1 LSTSAKAFQTI
12 EVSAPISEAHRFI
25 ESAELYDAIYAFK
38 DYARECERLRALVDG
53 AVPTA
58 RTILDVACGTG
69 EHARFLKEHFA
80 VDGLDINENYLRVAR
95 LKNPAGNYTR
105 ADMTD
110 FDLDQSYDV
119 VTCLFSAIGR
129 VITFER
135 LERAISCMARHV
147 RPGGALIVEP
157 WFTPD
162 RWNPGNVFVHIGEIG
177 AAKVCRMS
185 LSDRDGDLS
194 ILLYHYL
201 RGTPEGIEHYTE
213 RLELRLFT
221 RDEMI
226 WAFESAGM
234 TVRYESEGLMGRG
247 LYLGMRRI

>member
-1 LSTSAKAFQTI
+1 MSARTSRA
-12 EVSAPISEAHRFI
+12 RGFI

-38 DYARECERLRALVDG
+38 DYTRECERLRALVDG
-53 AVPTA
+53 TVPAA

-80 VDGLDINENYLRVAR
+80 VDGVDINESYLYAAR

-105 ADMTD
+105 ADMMD
-110 FDLDQSYDV
+110 FDLDRTYDG

-129 VITFER
+129 VMTFER

-162 RWNPGNVFVHIGEIG
+162 RWNPGNVFVHIGELE

-194 ILLYHYL
+194 ILRNQYL
-201 RGTPEGIEHYTE
+201 RSTPDAIEHYTE
-213 RLELRLFT
+213 RLELALFT

-234 TVRYESEGLMGRG
+234 TVRYDSDGLMGRG
-247 LYLGMRRI
+247 LYLAVQRV

>member
-1 LSTSAKAFQTI
+1 MAARTSRARSF
-12 EVSAPISEAHRFI
+12 V
-25 ESAELYDAIYAFK
+25 ESAELYDAIYQFK
-38 DYARECERLRALVDG
+38 NYKRECERLRALIDE
-53 AVPTA
+53 AVPGA

-80 VDGLDINENYLRVAR
+80 VDGVDINENYLRTAR
-95 LKNPAGNYTR
+95 LKNPAGDYTL

-110 FDLDQSYDV
+110 FDLGRTYDV

-129 VITFER
+129 VMTFER
-135 LERAISCMARHV
+135 LERAIASMARHV

-162 RWNPGNVFVHIGEIG
+162 QWKLGSLFVHAGEIG
-177 AAKVCRMS
+177 ATRVCRMS
-185 LSDRDGDLS
+185 LSGRDGDIS

-201 RGTPEGIEHYTE
+201 SGTPEGVEHYTE
-213 RLELRLFT
+213 RLELGLFT
-221 RDEMI
+221 RDEMT

-234 TVRYESEGLMGRG
+234 AVRYDSEGLMGRG
-247 LYLGMRRI
+247 RYLATDRV

>member
-1 LSTSAKAFQTI
+1 MF
-12 EVSAPISEAHRFI
+12 V
-25 ESAELYDAIYAFK
+25 ESAELYDAIYHFK
-38 DYARECERLRALVDG
+38 NYPRECERLRGLIG
-53 AVPTA
+53 EAVPA
-58 RTILDVACGTG
+58 ASTILDVACGTG
-69 EHARFLKEHFA
+69 EHARFLKEHYA
-80 VDGLDINENYLRVAR
+80 VDGVDINENYLRAAR

-110 FDLDQSYDV
+110 FDLGRTYDV

-129 VITFER
+129 VTTFER
-135 LERAISCMARHV
+135 LERAIACMARHV

-162 RWNPGNVFVHIGEIG
+162 QWNPGSLFVHVGEIG

-185 LSDRDGDLS
+185 LSGRDGDVS

-213 RLELRLFT
+213 RLELGLFT
-221 RDEMI
+221 RDEMT
-226 WAFESAGM
+226 WAFESVRTA
-234 TVRYESEGLMGRG
+234 VRYDSEGLIGRG
-247 LYLGMRRI
+247 LYLAMQRI

>member
-1 LSTSAKAFQTI
+1 MAARTSRTRMF
-12 EVSAPISEAHRFI
+12 V
-25 ESAELYDAIYAFK
+25 ESAELYDAIYHFK
-38 DYARECERLRALVDG
+38 NYARECERLRSLIGEALP
-53 AVPTA
+53 AA
-58 RTILDVACGTG
+58 STILDVACGTG
-69 EHARFLKEHFA
+69 EHARFLKEHYA
-80 VDGLDINENYLRVAR
+80 VDGVDINENYLRAAR

-110 FDLDQSYDV
+110 FDLGRTYDV

-129 VITFER
+129 VTTFER
-135 LERAISCMARHV
+135 LERAIACMARHV

-162 RWNPGNVFVHIGEIG
+162 QWNPGSLFVHVGEIG

-185 LSDRDGDLS
+185 LSGRDGDVS

-213 RLELRLFT
+213 RLELGLFT
-221 RDEMI
+221 RDEMT
-226 WAFESAGM
+226 WAFESVRTA
-234 TVRYESEGLMGRG
+234 VRYDSEGLIGRG
-247 LYLGMRRI
+247 LYLAMQRI

>member
-1 LSTSAKAFQTI
+1 M
-12 EVSAPISEAHRFI
+12 SAPISEADKFI
-25 ESAELYDAIYAFK
+25 ESAELYDVIYAFK
-38 DYARECERLRALVDG
+38 DYARECERLRALIDA

-80 VDGLDINENYLRVAR
+80 VDGVDISETYLRAAR

-110 FDLDQSYDV
+110 FDLDRSYDV
-119 VTCLFSAIGR
+119 VACLFSAIGR
-129 VITFER
+129 VMTFER
-135 LERAISCMARHV
+135 LECAISCMARHV
-147 RPGGALIVEP
+147 RPGGVLIVEP

-162 RWNPGNVFVHIGEIG
+162 RWTPGNIFVHVGEIG
-177 AAKVCRMS
+177 AGKVCRMS
-185 LSDRDGDLS
+185 LSSREGNLS
-194 ILLYHYL
+194 ILLYDYL
-201 RGTPEGIEHYTE
+201 RGTPRGIEHYTE
-213 RLELRLFT
+213 RLELGLFT

-234 TVRYESEGLMGRG
+234 TVRYDAEGLMGRG
-247 LYLGMRRI
+247 LYLAMQRI

>member
-1 LSTSAKAFQTI
+1 
-12 EVSAPISEAHRFI
+12 VSARTSRARKFI

-38 DYARECERLRALVDG
+38 DYARECERLRSSINGLVP
-53 AVPTA
+53 AA

-80 VDGLDINENYLRVAR
+80 VDGVDINENYLRAAR
-95 LKNPAGNYTR
+95 LKNPAGNYTH

-110 FDLDQSYDV
+110 FDLDRSYDV

-129 VITFER
+129 VMTFER
-135 LERAISCMARHV
+135 LERTISCMAGHV

-162 RWNPGNVFVHIGEIG
+162 QWNPGKIFVHAGKIG

-201 RGTPEGIEHYTE
+201 RGAPDGIEYYTE
-213 RLELRLFT
+213 RLELALFT

-234 TVRYESEGLMGRG
+234 TVRYDSEGLMGRG
-247 LYLGMRRI
+247 LYLATQRV

>member
-1 LSTSAKAFQTI
+1 MAARTSRTRMF
-12 EVSAPISEAHRFI
+12 V
-25 ESAELYDAIYAFK
+25 ESAELYDAIYHFK
-38 DYARECERLRALVDG
+38 NYARECERLRG
-53 AVPTA
+53 IIGEAVPA
-58 RTILDVACGTG
+58 ASTILDVACGTG
-69 EHARFLKEHFA
+69 EHARFLKEHYA
-80 VDGLDINENYLRVAR
+80 VDGVDINENYLRAAR

-110 FDLDQSYDV
+110 FDLGRTYDV

-129 VITFER
+129 VTTFER
-135 LERAISCMARHV
+135 LERAIACMARHV

-162 RWNPGNVFVHIGEIG
+162 QWNPGSLFVHVGEIG

-185 LSDRDGDLS
+185 LSGRDGDVS

-213 RLELRLFT
+213 RLELGLFT
-221 RDEMI
+221 RDEMT
-226 WAFESAGM
+226 WAFESVRTA
-234 TVRYESEGLMGRG
+234 VRYDSEGLIGRG
-247 LYLGMRRI
+247 LYLAMQRI